1 MNQER
6 TIVTPITQTQSE
18 RAAKFFFKLRLN
30 LPENPTTTALIS
42 LSAGTLALS
51 FAAIFIKLSE
61 VEISP
66 NATVFNRLW
75 IASIV
80 LWLWQIL
87 AQSWRSPENLENL
100 TNNSQP
106 FSPTYRERGLLILV
120 AIVSSASVIFWAWSI
135 TQTSIANSTVLRN
148 LTPLFTNLGGWLIFN
163 QRFERKFVLGTILA
177 VVGGFALG
185 WSDWKAEGEFL
196 LGDELALMSAVFYAI
211 NLLIIGS
218 VRGKFDTTTILLW
231 RCSFGALFVFP
242 LVWFTEGSFFPN
254 SWQGWLVVIAFAVVC
269 QVIGQG
275 LLIFSLKQFSSSFV
289 AIFLLSEPIITT
301 ILAWIIFDESL
312 SWFNGI
318 TFGLILIGIYL
329 AKSSNSSTK
338 TT

>member
-1 MNQER
+1 MNKEQR
-6 TIVTPITQTQSE
+6 IATPITESE
-18 RAAKFFFKLRLN
+18 TASEFFLKLRLN
-30 LPENPTTTALIS
+30 LRSTSTTTALIA
-42 LSAGTLALS
+42 LSAATLALS

-61 VEISP
+61 IEISP

-75 IASIV
+75 IATIV
-80 LWLWQIL
+80 LWLWQKLELIG
-87 AQSWRSPENLENL
+87 RSPENLTAKIEPL
-100 TNNSQP
+100 SA
-106 FSPTYRERGLLILV
+106 TYREKGLLILV
-120 AIVSSASVIFWAWSI
+120 AIVSSASVMFWAWSI

-163 QRFERKFVLGTILA
+163 QRFERKFVLGMILA
-177 VVGGFALG
+177 VVGGVALG

-196 LGDELALMSAVFYAI
+196 IGDGLALVSAVCYAI

-218 VRGKFDTTTILLW
+218 VRAKFNTTTILLW
-231 RCSFGALFVFP
+231 RCGFGALFIFP
-242 LVWFTEGSFFPN
+242 LAWFSEGSLFPY

-289 AIFLLSEPIITT
+289 AVFLLSEPIITA

-312 SWFNGI
+312 SWFNGVI
-318 TFGLILIGIYL
+318 FGLILIGIYL
-329 AKSSNSSTK
+329 AKSSNSAK
-338 TT
+338 KAA